1 MHTTEHHSKHR
12 RPRKRW
18 TFLSTATYLTERCNG
33 DAHVHLN
40 PAGAARLM
48 TWAVRRVNAPPALGE
63 PAPGEPW
70 REDQERDPRCEVC
83 GLTPGCAC

>member
-1 MHTTEHHSKHR
+1 M
-12 RPRKRW
+12 
-18 TFLSTATYLTERCNG
+18 
-33 DAHVHLN
+33 
-40 PAGAARLM
+40 M